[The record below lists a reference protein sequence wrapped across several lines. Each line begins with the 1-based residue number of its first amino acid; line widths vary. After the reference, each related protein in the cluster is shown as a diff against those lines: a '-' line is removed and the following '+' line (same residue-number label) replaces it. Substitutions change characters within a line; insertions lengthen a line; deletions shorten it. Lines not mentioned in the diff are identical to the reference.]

1 MRRTALLSTA
11 YLFAALC
18 AVTLAL
24 LAVQT
29 EGEASVLTGFTQ
41 SQVASGLTDPTDM
54 EFAPDGKLFVLEEAG
69 QVRFVHSNGT
79 LGTFLNISTKVDA
92 TGERGLLGIAFDPNF
107 ATNHYVYLHYTRK
120 ATSTAPVHNRVVR
133 VTANAGNSAA
143 VSGSEKLVF
152 RLNNLQAGNHNGG
165 DIHFG
170 PKGKLYIAT
179 GENAVPNNAQSL
191 NNLKGKILRINKSG
205 TIPTSNPFYNQATG
219 NNRAIWA
226 LGLRNPFKFE
236 FRPNT
241 SRMYINDVGQNVW
254 EEIDQGQ
261 AGANYGWPLCEG
273 SHDYEG
279 TPGSVG
285 CTAPPYTGPIYE
297 YAHDGLTDPT
307 GCSITGGAFYVPAIQ
322 QFPTQYAGDYFF
334 ADFCGGWI
342 RSRDSAG
349 GASQPFADGLG
360 LVVDVEVKDTGE
372 LYYLVRGAPGT
383 IGKISHSA

>member
-1 MRRTALLSTA
+1 
-11 YLFAALC
+11 
-18 AVTLAL
+18 
-24 LAVQT
+24 
-29 EGEASVLTGFTQ
+29 LTN
-41 SQVASGLTDPTDM
+41 PTDM
-54 EFAPDGKLFVLEEAG
+54 EFAPDGKLFVLEQAG
-69 QVRFVHSNGT
+69 QVRFVRSDDT

-107 ATNHYVYLHYTRK
+107 ATNHYIYLHYTRK

-152 RLNNLQAGNHNGG
+152 RLNNFQAGNHNGG

-170 PKGKLYIAT
+170 PDGKLYIAT

-191 NNLKGKILRINKSG
+191 NTLKGKILRIKKSG
-205 TIPTSNPFYNQATG
+205 AIPTSNPFYNQATG

-236 FRPNT
+236 FKPNT
-241 SRMYINDVGQNVW
+241 SLMYINDVGQNVW

-307 GCSITGGAFYVPAIQ
+307 GCSITGGAFYFPAIQ
-322 QFPTQYAGDYFF
+322 QFPTQYSGDYFF

-342 RSRDSAG
+342 RSLHSAG

-372 LYYLVRGAPGT
+372 LYYLVRGAPGS
-383 IGKISHSA
+383 IGKISYSAQ

>member
-29 EGEASVLTGFTQ
+29 ESEASVLTGFTQ

-69 QVRFVHSNGT
+69 QIRFVHSNGT

-191 NNLKGKILRINKSG
+191 NNLKGKILSINKSG